1 LFFRVEA
8 YHDFMIQA
16 IVYDAVGTLIHV
28 QPSVAT
34 IYATVGRRFGSQL
47 EPDEIRQRFHAAF
60 SRQDRLDEQAGWRT
74 SETREL
80 DRWRAIVAEV
90 LEDVADSD
98 ACFAVLFETFGQTRS
113 WSCDPEAGELL
124 ADLHQRGWRQ
134 ALASNFDRR
143 LRGVIEPMPI
153 ARNLETL
160 VLSSEIGWRKP
171 ALEFFAHIAASLQLP
186 PETILFVG
194 DDRDNDYSAA
204 RRAGMRAVLLDP
216 HKKYLDVQS
225 DRIERLRD
233 VFMVM

>member
-80 DRWRAIVAEV
+80 DRWRAIV
-90 LEDVADSD
+90 
-98 ACFAVLFETFGQTRS
+98 
-113 WSCDPEAGELL
+113 LL
-124 ADLHQRGWRQ
+124 RCA
-134 ALASNFDRR
+134 
-143 LRGVIEPMPI
+143 
-153 ARNLETL
+153 
-160 VLSSEIGWRKP
+160 
-171 ALEFFAHIAASLQLP
+171 
-186 PETILFVG
+186 
-194 DDRDNDYSAA
+194 
-204 RRAGMRAVLLDP
+204 
-216 HKKYLDVQS
+216 
-225 DRIERLRD
+225 LRD
-233 VFMVM
+233 VRPNPILELRSRSR